1 MTKRETLE
9 LLGLGGGLCHRATD
23 RLRTIDV
30 VEVDA
35 VEAGV
40 ESREL
45 LEELRERDAISG
57 LSVRNQRAISA
68 QSARNQRGH
77 RLIAIVEPSRAPS
90 HRGQTIAHLIQVCR
104 VAAQLALTFRRG
116 R

>member
-1 MTKRETLE
+1 MTKRGLLRMTKRETLE
-9 LLGLGGGLCHRATD
+9 LLGLGGGLGHRATD

-45 LEELRERDAISG
+45 LEELWERGAISG
-57 LSVRNQRAISA
+57 QSVDHQRTPSDNQRTSSGPAADTWGGSA
-68 QSARNQRGH
+68 
-77 RLIAIVEPSRAPS
+77 
-90 HRGQTIAHLIQVCR
+90 
-104 VAAQLALTFRRG
+104 
-116 R
+116 

>member
-1 MTKRETLE
+1 MTKRGLLRMTKRETLK
-9 LLGLGGGLCHRATD
+9 LFGLGGGLGHRATD

-45 LEELRERDAISG
+45 LEEL
-57 LSVRNQRAISA
+57 
-68 QSARNQRGH
+68 
-77 RLIAIVEPSRAPS
+77 
-90 HRGQTIAHLIQVCR
+90 
-104 VAAQLALTFRRG
+104 
-116 R
+116 